1 MRIILLGPP
10 GCGKGTQG
18 DLIERS
24 YGFPRISTGDL
35 LRRAVADKT
44 PLGLE
49 AERIMARGELVRD
62 DLVLGLV
69 RERVGRPDCAAGYI
83 LDGYP
88 RNLAQAA
95 DVEALDPDR
104 PEIVIAIDVTEEEL
118 VRRLSERRA
127 CVGCGAVY
135 NLTAK
140 KPGRAGQCDACGSAL
155 VQREDDRP
163 EVIRERLRVYAEKT
177 APLLAYYRRRDNL
190 HRVDGSAGME
200 ATFAAIRTILDAA
213 MRVIG
218 KAGVRA

>member
-1 MRIILLGPP
+1 M
-10 GCGKGTQG
+10 
-18 DLIERS
+18 
-24 YGFPRISTGDL
+24 
-35 LRRAVADKT
+35 AD
-44 PLGLE
+44 G
-49 AERIMARGELVRD
+49 GLVRD

-69 RERVGRPDCAAGYI
+69 RERIGRPDCAGGYV

-104 PEIVIAIDVTEEEL
+104 PEIAIAIDVAEDEL

-127 CVGCGAVY
+127 CVNCGAVY
-135 NLTAK
+135 SLSAK
-140 KPGRAGQCDACGSAL
+140 KPIREGLCDVCGSAL

-163 EVIRERLRVYAEKT
+163 DVIRERLRVYAEKT
-177 APLLAYYRRRDNL
+177 APLLAHYRRKNNF

-213 MRVIG
+213 LKVIG
-218 KAGVRA
+218 KADARA